1 MSTVKQNIFLIGFMG
16 AGKSTV
22 ARELVEKLGFPLI
35 EMDEQIVKEQ
45 GMPIR
50 AIFETKGEAYFRDLE
65 TKLIRSLSGQE
76 PTVVSCGGGV
86 AMRQENVDS
95 MKESGKVVFLTATPQ
110 TIYGRVKDSGD
121 RPILNGHMNVDYIAG
136 LMEKRRPM
144 YEKAADIVVATDG
157 KTKEEIADEIVQKM
171 L

>member
-65 TKLIRSLSGQE
+65 TKLIRSLGGQE

-110 TIYGRVKDSGD
+110 TIYGRVKDSSD

-144 YEKAADIVVATDG
+144 YENAADIVVATDG